1 MMGDGGPGRATPGSF
16 LIGDPP
22 VRILRSWWGSLL
34 CALCFMLVLYLLS
47 SVSLSLA
54 LSCFPPALP
63 CPRLRGPG
71 VSCVV
76 GRLLGRRAG
85 GLGVLRGRDVCCYCG
100 DGRPYPGPS
109 VIAGNTG
116 GCSLCLPGRVAALS
130 RSFMSPLGFFASHFC
145 RPVLLL
151 SPGSFCR
158 VMRPLAPF
166 VFLVLWALLSF
177 CNHFATVLLL
187 WDVGRLSWRCADFTV
202 RIILQTMSICI

>member
-1 MMGDGGPGRATPGSF
+1 MGDGGPGRATPGSF

-34 CALCFMLVLYLLS
+34 CALCFVLFYLLS

-116 GCSLCLPGRVAALS
+116 GCSLCLPGRVATLSRYSFREPPRFLCIPFLSSCPVALS
-130 RSFMSPLGFFASHFC
+130 W
-145 RPVLLL
+145 LLL
-151 SPGSFCR
+151 PR
-158 VMRPLAPF
+158 DAAPSSHSL
-166 VFLVLWALLSF
+166 LVLWALLSF
-177 CNHFATVLLL
+177 CNHL
-187 WDVGRLSWRCADFTV
+187 
-202 RIILQTMSICI
+202 